1 MKSLF
6 VMLGI
11 LMVSNISTA
20 QTRICSV
27 GTNNVMTLIEIQ
39 NETHKELQKLLL
51 AASKPNLKDEDIS
64 VIELKK
70 GLAMSEYIKCDAAI
84 GYALRAIRNH

>member
-11 LMVSNISTA
+11 LIVSNISTA

-27 GTNNVMTLIEIQ
+27 GTNNVAALIEIQ
-39 NETHKELQKLLL
+39 NETHQELQKLIM
-51 AASKPNLKDEDIS
+51 AANKPNLKDEEVS
-64 VIELKK
+64 YLELKK

-84 GYALRAIRNH
+84 GYALRAK